1 MGPLELTILAVYF
14 LLVLGIGWWKGR
26 HETSVEDYFVGRR
39 QIPWWAVLGS
49 LVATEIS
56 AATYL
61 AVPGVGFSE
70 NMTYL
75 QFGVGSFFARIFVA
89 TAFIGM
95 FYKAN
100 CLSIYE

>member
-1 MGPLELTILAVYF
+1 M
-14 LLVLGIGWWKGR
+14 
-26 HETSVEDYFVGRR
+26 EDYFVGRR

-75 QFGVGSFFARIFVA
+75 QFGLGSFLGFYWT
-89 TAFIGM
+89 TASGIERWNKELFRNQALTMTELTGVLMTADLDNI
-95 FYKAN
+95 KPIAN
-100 CLSIYE
+100 GD